1 MAYSELLEGAWE
13 RRIFCRDRCR
23 RDLFQKA
30 RKAVGWRG
38 AGPRECPAEMV
49 KSSLDSLRSRRM
61 RWHQKSD
68 YGCKEIQG
76 MWDLGRSEKSVF
88 QGDVMSSTSCP
99 PQSRGKTTSEVHPLL
114 ATWSAS
120 PYTEWALPGI
130 LICPCIYPQVPGSR
144 QSARNNIR

>member
-61 RWHQKSD
+61 R
-68 YGCKEIQG
+68 
-76 MWDLGRSEKSVF
+76 
-88 QGDVMSSTSCP
+88 
-99 PQSRGKTTSEVHPLL
+99 
-114 ATWSAS
+114 
-120 PYTEWALPGI
+120 
-130 LICPCIYPQVPGSR
+130 
-144 QSARNNIR
+144 